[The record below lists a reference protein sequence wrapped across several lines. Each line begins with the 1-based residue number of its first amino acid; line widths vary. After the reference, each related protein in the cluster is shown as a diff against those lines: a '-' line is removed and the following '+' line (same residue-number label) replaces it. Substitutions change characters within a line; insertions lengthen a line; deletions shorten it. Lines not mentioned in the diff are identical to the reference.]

1 MRNKQENIYVKNLEC
16 IRNIPRIYE
25 EDYKKF
31 WALQA
36 VKHALNYKEDLVFS
50 TFTKIDFEA
59 MTSIYRQEFTYR
71 DCYFLLREYLKLG
84 LILSPN
90 INLISLAE
98 FWQVPHHFTGI
109 YVSEL
114 WDMMIMAFLL
124 YYADYHNIELNR
136 HNVIDNMDDIISSLN
151 YRERDSYE
159 D

>member
-31 WALQA
+31 EAFLA
-36 VKHALNYKEDLVFS
+36 VKHAMNYKEDLVFS
-50 TFTKIDFEA
+50 TYAKVNLESMTCIDRFEL
-59 MTSIYRQEFTYR
+59 TYR
-71 DCYFLLREYLKLG
+71 DCYFLLRDYLKLG
-84 LILSPN
+84 LLLSPD

-98 FWQVPHHFTGI
+98 FWQIPHRLTGI
-109 YVSEL
+109 YASEL

-124 YYADYHNIELNR
+124 YYADYHNMELNR
-136 HNVIDNMDDIISSLN
+136 RNVIDNMDDIILTLN
-151 YRERDSYE
+151 YEERDSHE